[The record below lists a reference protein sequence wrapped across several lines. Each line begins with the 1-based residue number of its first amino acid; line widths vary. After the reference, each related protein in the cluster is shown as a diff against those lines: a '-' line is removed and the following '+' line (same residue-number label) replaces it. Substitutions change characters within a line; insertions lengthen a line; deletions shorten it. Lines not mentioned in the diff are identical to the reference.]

1 MLYLKQQLL
10 VNSGTLPDD
19 IDKQDYF
26 ELLEMMKAR
35 PRDERPVDPAV
46 AFKKMK
52 RIENA

>member
-19 IDKQDYF
+19 IDKQGYF

-35 PRDERPVDPAV
+35 PREDRPVDPAV
-46 AFKKMK
+46 AFKKMHQL
-52 RIENA
+52 ENQ